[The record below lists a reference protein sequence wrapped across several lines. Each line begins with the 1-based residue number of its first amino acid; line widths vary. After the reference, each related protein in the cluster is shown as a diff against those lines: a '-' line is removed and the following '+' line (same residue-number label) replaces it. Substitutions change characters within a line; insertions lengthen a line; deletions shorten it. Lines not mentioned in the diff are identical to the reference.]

1 MGFVLLIPLAHLVGG
16 ICLFELVAKPSEVMQ
31 TDESEGFGP
40 IAAEDCGVV
49 VAGGFNFDC
58 ERLQS
63 PSFQRWVHEGQ
74 QFVDVVSVS
83 DQANQPK

>member
-1 MGFVLLIPLAHLVGG
+1 MYPRV
-16 ICLFELVAKPSEVMQ
+16 S
-31 TDESEGFGP
+31 GP

-63 PSFQRWVHEGQ
+63 PFQRWVHEGQ

-83 DQANQPK
+83 DQVNQLK